1 MRASRVTPPASTAL
15 PVRVSK
21 NPSSRARIKI
31 KILEILEI
39 LVDRIKRRK
48 ANPVTWRLPNLPNP
62 RHALCA
68 NSAARIFS
76 CGYDTR
82 VCDARGR
89 DARFDASHARRRRR
103 RVAPRRERGGR
114 ATRRVLARR
123 SIAARE
129 DARRNARRANAIAR
143 VVSFRRRRRDATARR
158 RDDAPERDADSRATD
173 SETER
178 RVATRSSAPIVARG
192 AEARLWI
199 IRRRALGTRRRRE
212 TTRCGRGRWR
222 RDRNEAT
229 RTMRTMGKRRARGG
243 GKTG

>member
-15 PVRVSK
+15 PRPSVKKSLLARANKNK
-21 NPSSRARIKI
+21 NPRNPRPSHKA
-31 KILEILEI
+31 
-39 LVDRIKRRK
+39 RK

-68 NSAARIFS
+68 NSAARRIFS
-76 CGYDTR
+76 RGYDTR